1 VSSVEWAGLAI
12 VAALVFIVLQHL
24 YIRKLTATITGIATG
39 RLEFKVDG
47 TGIHIR
53 HVDRSNH

>member
-1 VSSVEWAGLAI
+1 MSSVEWAGLSI
-12 VAALVFIVLQHL
+12 VAALVFIALQHL

-47 TGIHIR
+47 TDIYIR